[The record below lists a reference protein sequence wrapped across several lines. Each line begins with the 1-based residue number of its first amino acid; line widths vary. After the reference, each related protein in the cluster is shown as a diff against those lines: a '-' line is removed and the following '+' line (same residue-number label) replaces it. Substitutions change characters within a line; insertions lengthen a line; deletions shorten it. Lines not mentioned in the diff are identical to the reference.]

1 MALVI
6 RADACDVARLMIPAR
21 YMYVRNSEG
30 QQRMR
35 TRELVIGWSM
45 LFACCYVVTHLSC
58 FISCSSALVLVRA
71 RLVQGRAALSS
82 LISSRRRSN

>member
-58 FISCSSALVLVRA
+58 FISCSSAHVRVRA
-71 RLVQGRAALSS
+71 AARPSKAAL
-82 LISSRRRSN
+82 R